1 MFVLFPATVPT
12 TPLDANTIRF
22 IAESTNAMLAARAAQ
37 QAARGERGAG
47 VRRHAPVGARPT
59 ALPVN

>member
-1 MFVLFPATVPT
+1 MFVLVPT

-22 IAESTNAMLAARAAQ
+22 IAESTNAMLEARAAEQ
-37 QAARGERGAG
+37 TTRDERANGA
-47 VRRHAPVGARPT
+47 RRHAPIGARPT